1 MIYDDSRGFRVCRSF
16 LPRVAERSIPRGRDI
31 VYGDRIFVRLTMR
44 SQVLLEFEVNDVCDY
59 SQLMGAL
66 RARTRG
72 ITGLTQMYVRN
83 MTRGWSI
90 TRPLKLYADRVSVR
104 NRSLATPVASPIT
117 ARREIPESVRL
128 LYGL

>member
-16 LPRVAERSIPRGRDI
+16 SPRVAERSVPRGRDI